1 MLSCS
6 LKTTQDNLDNLMI
19 SDELLSLVVNVVVFI
34 NDNAGQ
40 LGQPLLWSDELL
52 SLVVNVVVFINDNAG
67 QLGTTI
73 IKE

>member
-1 MLSCS
+1 MT
-6 LKTTQDNLDNLMI
+6 TTQDN
-19 SDELLSLVVNVVVFI
+19 
-34 NDNAGQ
+34 

-73 IKE
+73 MISDEMLSLLSMLSYSLTTTQDNLDNHN

>member
-6 LKTTQDNLDNLMI
+6 LTTTQDNLDNIMI
-19 SDELLSLVVNVVVFI
+19 
-34 NDNAGQ
+34 
-40 LGQPLLWSDELL
+40 SDELL

>member
-1 MLSCS
+1 MT
-6 LKTTQDNLDNLMI
+6 TTQDN
-19 SDELLSLVVNVVVFI
+19 
-34 NDNAGQ
+34 

-73 IKE
+73 IME